1 MANKKNPCLVVKLS
15 GGLGNQIFQW
25 MLGKSLAFKNHTD
38 LIFDTSEFNINNP
51 RKLLIP
57 LFCRDDLFIS
67 LSKKYFK
74 KKETEYVDIKGFGV
88 NLSSL
93 KIIRE
98 NKIGFEVL
106 PELKK
111 GESYYLDGYWQ
122 SYKYWDDYSRLLN
135 GLILDIESYLS
146 SLPGIAD
153 KILPFQEDSICAL
166 HIRRGDYLLNTNI
179 EYHGVCQLEYF
190 IQGMQDSHCSKFHI
204 YTDDITFVSKKL
216 SRKNI
221 EIITNSNLTEL
232 LDFINLTRYK
242 NLIISNS
249 SFSYIAAFI
258 AYSINRAKII
268 APSKWYYFT
277 DEGPDFPKEWT
288 KLNPNNGLKTSD
300 EIYLTTI
307 ATVAVVIPVH
317 SRTKYIERALNSAIN
332 QNHKPIEII
341 ISLNGSTDTVKA
353 EIHRVAL
360 KYSDH
365 NVRVIETD
373 IASLSKARNIGIINS
388 TADYV
393 AFLDDDDIWDT
404 HKLELQ
410 IIAMITNNA
419 DLVSCDYY
427 QFDDNNKTLFSSDL
441 FNDPTKSWASKLSI
455 DNCLS
460 GGSSVLAKKDIFHKC
475 GLFDESMP
483 SCEDHDMWRRIAIS
497 GYKVFFIRKVLV
509 GYQVHDDN
517 MTKDNIRM
525 IRGELIHLSKILDSS
540 EKYRSE
546 AKLFYT
552 KLNTKIELTLAK
564 KPTEK
569 FYQSMISTHLN
580 SIIFDSSKANELIDL
595 YKSYADKTSTI
606 KSKIILKSFF
616 YFLFLPSLK
625 LGLGLSKWFFNRK

>member
-1 MANKKNPCLVVKLS
+1 MVNKKKSCLVVKLS

-25 MLGKSLAFKNHTD
+25 MFGKSLAFKNHTE

-67 LSKKYFK
+67 FSKKYYK
-74 KKETEYVDIKGFGV
+74 KKEIDHVDLEGFGT
-88 NLSSL
+88 NSNSL
-93 KIIRE
+93 KVIRE
-98 NKIGFEVL
+98 KKIGFEVL
-106 PELKK
+106 PEFKK

-122 SYKYWDDYSRLLN
+122 SYKYWNDYSELLN
-135 GLILDIESYLS
+135 GLILKIDSYLRS
-146 SLPGIAD
+146 IPEIAEE
-153 KILPFQEDSICAL
+153 ILPFQDDSVCAL

-190 IQGMQDSHCSKFHI
+190 IKGMQDSDCSKFHV
-204 YTDDITFVSKKL
+204 YTDDIPFVKKKL
-216 SRKNI
+216 SRENV

-277 DEGPDFPKEWT
+277 DEGPDFPKEWIT
-288 KLNPNNGLKTSD
+288 LNPNNGLKTSD
-300 EIYLTTI
+300 EIFLTTT

-332 QNHKPIEII
+332 QTHKPIEII
-341 ISLNGSTDTVKA
+341 ICLNGSTDSVKD
-353 EIHRVAL
+353 EIYRIAL

-365 NVRVIETD
+365 NVRIIETD

-393 AFLDDDDIWDT
+393 SFLDDDDIYDT
-404 HKLELQ
+404 HKIKLQ
-410 IIAMITNNA
+410 IEAMITNNA

-427 QFDDNNKTLFSSDL
+427 QFHEDNKTLLTSDL
-441 FNDPTKSWASKLSI
+441 FNDPTKSWATKLSI

-460 GGSSVLAKKDIFHKC
+460 GGSSVLAKKDVFHKC

-483 SCEDHDMWRRIAIS
+483 SCEDHDMWRRIAIT
-497 GYKVFFIRKVLV
+497 GCKVFFIRKVLV
-509 GYQVHDDN
+509 GYQVHDNN

-525 IRGELIHLSKILDSS
+525 IRGELIHLSKILDSG

-546 AKLFYT
+546 AILFYT
-552 KLNTKIELTLAK
+552 KLKSKIELTFANK
-564 KPTEK
+564 SIEK
-569 FYQSMISTHLN
+569 FDQSMISVHLN
-580 SIIFDSSKANELIDL
+580 SIIFDSSKANELINL
-595 YKSYADKTSTI
+595 YKSYTDKTSTI
-606 KSKIILKSFF
+606 KSKIILKSIF
-616 YFLFLPSLK
+616 YFLFLPSFK
-625 LGLGLSKWFFNRK
+625 LGLGLSRWFFNRK